1 MEGKGHLDRIKLV
14 TGGQTGVDRAM
25 LDFCLDHRISCGGW
39 CPENRKAEDGTIDL
53 RYPVKELSKAS
64 YKKRTAA
71 NVKDS
76 DATVIIYD
84 NEMDGGTLKSFEF
97 AQKEKKPFLLLDM
110 SILNPVQASCRL
122 LKFLEKCQ
130 PEILNFSGPRY
141 SEWPEGYEYCYAI
154 LQQTFGQDQKTPFA
168 AANGVGISASG

>member
-25 LDFCLDHRISCGGW
+25 LDFCLDHGISCGGW

-53 RYPVKELSKAS
+53 RYPVKELPKAS

-110 SILNPVQASCRL
+110 SIMDPAQASCRL
-122 LKFLEKCQ
+122 QNFLEKIQ
-130 PEILNFSGPRY
+130 PEILNFSGPRH
-141 SEWPEGYEYCYAI
+141 SEWPEGYECCYAI
-154 LQQTFGQDQKTPFA
+154 LQQTRGDHQKTPSA
-168 AANGVGISASG
+168 KTNGVGISANG